1 MTSGHQTSER
11 TGSGAEV
18 SLRNFTSP
26 QFRAGVAGTGVSVRL
41 RLHLGVFLVSLQGGC
56 CCLSLA
62 SRLREDLHF
71 SLRRHGCSRL
81 THQASLSPGASLH
94 GDL

>member
-18 SLRNFTSP
+18 SLLVISRQL

-41 RLHLGVFLVSLQGGC
+41 RFHLGVFLALLQGGC

-62 SRLREDLHF
+62 SRLRGSSF
-71 SLRRHGCSRL
+71 
-81 THQASLSPGASLH
+81 
-94 GDL
+94 